1 MEFALKYSGSLKA
14 NAGID
19 DKHRIRQAFHLQMK
33 ELWNHEPLSS
43 HTHLKDQLARSVGC
57 FRFIPLVTFS
67 LAFTADV
74 NILMLREG
82 TPGNIFV
89 EGGDIDNR
97 LKTLFDSLRVPSS
110 LSELPHNASPGA
122 GEDPFYC
129 LLEDDNL
136 ITRVAV
142 DTDRLLTP
150 RENKSQ
156 VEMFLRI
163 NIRKHKDYIATSG
176 II

>member
-1 MEFALKYSGSLKA
+1 MEFALKYSGTLKA

-43 HTHLKDQLARSVGC
+43 HTDLKNQLVRSVGS
-57 FRFIPLVTFS
+57 FRFIPLVTVS

-110 LSELPHNASPGA
+110 LSELPHNASPGV

-150 RENKSQ
+150 LENKSQ

-163 NIRKHKDYIATSG
+163 NIRKHKDYIATGG